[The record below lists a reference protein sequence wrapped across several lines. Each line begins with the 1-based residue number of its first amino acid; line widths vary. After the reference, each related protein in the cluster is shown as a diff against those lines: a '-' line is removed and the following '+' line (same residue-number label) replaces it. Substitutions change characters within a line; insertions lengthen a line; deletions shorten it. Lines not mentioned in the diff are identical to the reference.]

1 MLEKEPAEN
10 PRFPEFPSLQG
21 RFLFTS
27 GWQSLISH
35 GCFQRLTRPLSGNHP
50 HISATP
56 ESLDT
61 AFRHARAAG
70 ISRPIVVGAIP
81 FDTKQP
87 SELYIPEN
95 YQFFDRR
102 QLAAVATTRQDVSS
116 SEQPLF
122 LRQVPEKPVFTS
134 MVSRAIDAMKRGELD
149 KVVLSRLLN
158 IRSPQAM
165 DIPAL
170 MAQIIR
176 QNPENYQFHVPLS
189 SGAVLLGAS
198 PELLLRKQA
207 DHFYSCP
214 LAGSARRYSDLQ
226 QDQHS
231 GQALMNS
238 AKDRHEHKLVTD
250 AMRDTLQPMSETLS
264 VPDVPELVTTGTL
277 WHLAT
282 SIHGTVKHSNQSA
295 LALAAL
301 LHPTPALS
309 GFPHPQ
315 ALALIRQL
323 EPFDRHLFGGMVGW
337 CDDQGNG
344 EWAVTIRCAT
354 VDKQDITLFAGAG
367 IVPASDPE
375 SEWQET
381 GVKLTTMLKAFGLDQ
396 SR

>member
-1 MLEKEPAEN
+1 MLEKEQAEN
-10 PRFPEFPSLQG
+10 PCFREFPSLKG

-27 GWQSLISH
+27 GWKSLITH
-35 GCFQRLTRPLSGNHP
+35 GCFQRLTLPLSG
-50 HISATP
+50 ISPQLTARE
-56 ESLDT
+56 ESLET
-61 AFRHARAAG
+61 AFRHARASG
-70 ISRPIVVGAIP
+70 ISRPVVVGAIP
-81 FDTKQP
+81 FDTRQP
-87 SELYIPEN
+87 SELYIPESCE
-95 YQFFDRR
+95 FFDRR
-102 QLAAVATTRQDVSS
+102 QLTAVATA
-116 SEQPLF
+116 PLASPPEHARHI
-122 LRQVPEKPVFTS
+122 RQVPEKTVFTS
-134 MVSRAIDAMKRGELD
+134 MVARAVAAMKRGELD

-158 IRSPQAM
+158 IHSPESLDLQ
-165 DIPAL
+165 AL
-170 MAQIIR
+170 MSQIVQ
-176 QNPENYQFHVPLS
+176 QNPDNYHFHVPLS
-189 SGAVLLGAS
+189 SGATLLGAS

-207 DHFYSCP
+207 EHFYSCP
-214 LAGSARRYSDLQ
+214 LAGSAKRASDPQRDQ
-226 QDQHS
+226 QS

-238 AKDRHEHKLVTD
+238 TKDRHEHRLVTD
-250 AMRDTLQPMSETLS
+250 AMRDTLQPVSETLS

-282 SIHGTVKHSNQSA
+282 SIRGTLKNSHQSA
-295 LALAAL
+295 LSLAAL

-309 GFPHPQ
+309 GFPHTQ

-354 VDKQDITLFAGAG
+354 VDNQDITLFAGAG

-375 SEWQET
+375 SEWLET